1 MCVYILFLQLN
12 HFQINYESHDIAALN
27 TLLHTSKNRHSFS
40 WRTIVLLSHL
50 TKITLVF
57 LILIQYSVD
66 TQIFQGFPHT
76 QKNVLYN
83 FLSDQQPVK
92 NLLLHDVS
100 CFFYVNNFLHYHS
113 YPLLKKIFLTVHWP
127 LCTHS
132 VLPWSWGSCWSPQQQ
147 HWAASCAGWPWA
159 QPLNIWPPAL
169 VGSGG
174 WAPTVPSP
182 LSHLSLL
189 PILRKKGFENPI

>member
-1 MCVYILFLQLN
+1 MFKYVLVFICVYLKQDCVCVCILFLQLN

-66 TQIFQGFPHT
+66 TQIFQGFP
-76 QKNVLYN
+76 QKKNVLYN
-83 FLSDQQPVK
+83 FLSDQQLVK

-100 CFFYVNNFLHYHS
+100 CFFYVNNSLHYHS
-113 YPLLKKIFLTVHWP
+113 YPLLKKIFHGIGLQKKQGQSVNRMSYILT
-127 LCTHS
+127 
-132 VLPWSWGSCWSPQQQ
+132 
-147 HWAASCAGWPWA
+147 
-159 QPLNIWPPAL
+159 
-169 VGSGG
+169 
-174 WAPTVPSP
+174 
-182 LSHLSLL
+182 LSYFLEMLLHLFVTLSFL
-189 PILRKKGFENPI
+189 

>member
-113 YPLLKKIFLTVHWP
+113 YPPFKKNFPHSSLAALHAFSITMELGFLLEPPAAALGSI
-127 LCTHS
+127 LCRMALGPTIEHLAPGPGGEWGLGTHS
-132 VLPWSWGSCWSPQQQ
+132 PISS
-147 HWAASCAGWPWA
+147 
-159 QPLNIWPPAL
+159 
-169 VGSGG
+169 
-174 WAPTVPSP
+174 
-182 LSHLSLL
+182 LSSFSSSDLAEE
-189 PILRKKGFENPI
+189 GF